1 MNFFAALVGIVFM
14 SIIIL
19 PIIMLAGV
27 VAYQWFPV
35 FFFLL
40 WAMVGLMRGKMF

>member
-14 SIIIL
+14 SLIIL
-19 PIIMLAGV
+19 PIVMLAGV
-27 VAYQWFPV
+27 VTYHWFPV
-35 FFFLL
+35 FLFLV